1 MTTKVTLM
9 LLVENSVRELVKAT
23 AHKKN
28 RSASNYVECLILE
41 DLGLMPKT
49 IDIQFDEEKAG

>member
-1 MTTKVTLM
+1 M